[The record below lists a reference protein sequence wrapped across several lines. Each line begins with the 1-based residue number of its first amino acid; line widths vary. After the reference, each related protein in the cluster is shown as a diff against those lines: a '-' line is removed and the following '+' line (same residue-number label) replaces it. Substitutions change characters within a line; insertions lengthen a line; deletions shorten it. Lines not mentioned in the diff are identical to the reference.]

1 MKITY
6 FLFVSCMKMSPRLQF
21 EITLH
26 GFLLWASMGF
36 LMPVGILAI
45 RLSNREENPR
55 WLRVLFYVHT
65 IFQASIVKIYML
77 LYNSLSDLRI
87 YFVFFWLLLFLLDIQ
102 LYLNIYSS
110 ISKISVK
117 LIIF

>member
-1 MKITY
+1 MI
-6 FLFVSCMKMSPRLQF
+6 VSYLKMSPRLQF

-55 WLRVLFYVHT
+55 WLRILFYVHT
-65 IFQASIVKIYML
+65 IFQASIFKLKSIYYFII
-77 LYNSLSDLRI
+77 LYQI
-87 YFVFFWLLLFLLDIQ
+87 
-102 LYLNIYSS
+102 
-110 ISKISVK
+110 
-117 LIIF
+117 